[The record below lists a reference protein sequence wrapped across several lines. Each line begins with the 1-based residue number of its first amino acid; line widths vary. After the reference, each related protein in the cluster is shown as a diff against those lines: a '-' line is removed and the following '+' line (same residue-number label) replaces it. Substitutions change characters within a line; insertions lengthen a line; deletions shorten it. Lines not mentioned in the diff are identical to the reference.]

1 MIGELIAAGRID
13 QLELSITSAT
23 GGEMK
28 VDIDALLGAFATRV
42 EKVNHGTR
50 FISASK

>member
-1 MIGELIAAGRID
+1 MISELIAAGRID

-28 VDIDALLGAFATRV
+28 VDIETLLGAFTTRV
-42 EKVNHGTR
+42 EKVIDGTR
-50 FISASK
+50 FVSASK